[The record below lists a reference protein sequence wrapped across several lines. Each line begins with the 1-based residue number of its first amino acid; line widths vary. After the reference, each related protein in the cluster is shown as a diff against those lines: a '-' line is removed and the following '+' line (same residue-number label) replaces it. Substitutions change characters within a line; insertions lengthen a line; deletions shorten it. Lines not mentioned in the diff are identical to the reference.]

1 MIGIMQ
7 ITTLG
12 VRSTLSVAI
21 CLLVLAGCVYEMPIQ
36 QGNFIDATSLVQVK
50 KGMTRA
56 QVRYLLGTP
65 MVPGGFDNDR
75 WDYDYYLKL
84 RQLKAP
90 RRARA
95 AVYFQND
102 VVDHVDSDVMPVA
115 SDVADRPPAST
126 PVSPPTAPPPSAPQG
141 DQSAPPA
148 GSPAVA
154 APPPSVP
161 EGDPSAAPAGPA
173 AAAPASSTTAA
184 PPTDPNLPPSP

>member
-21 CLLVLAGCVYEMPIQ
+21 CLLAVAGCVYEMPIQ
-36 QGNFIDATSLVQVK
+36 QGNFLDATALVQVK

-84 RQLKAP
+84 QQLKAP

-95 AVYFQND
+95 AVYFKND
-102 VVDHVDSDVMPVA
+102 VVDHVDSDVMPVSSEA
-115 SDVADRPPAST
+115 AARPPASAPAGPPIAT
-126 PVSPPTAPPPSAPQG
+126 PPPAPEGDQSTPPPS
-141 DQSAPPA
+141 
-148 GSPAVA
+148 
-154 APPPSVP
+154 
-161 EGDPSAAPAGPA
+161 PA
-173 AAAPASSTTAA
+173 AAAPGSSPAA
-184 PPTDPNLPPSP
+184 TPPTDPAHPPSP

>member
-1 MIGIMQ
+1 MIGTMQ

-21 CLLVLAGCVYEMPIQ
+21 CLWVVAGCVYEMPIQ
-36 QGNFIDATSLVQVK
+36 QGNFLDATALVQVK

-102 VVDHVDSDVMPVA
+102 VVDHVDSDVMPVSSEA
-115 SDVADRPPAST
+115 AARA
-126 PVSPPTAPPPSAPQG
+126 PPSAPVGAPIVTPPSAPEG
-141 DQSAPPA
+141 DQSA
-148 GSPAVA
+148 
-154 APPPSVP
+154 APPNPTTP
-161 EGDPSAAPAGPA
+161 APD
-173 AAAPASSTTAA
+173 SSTAT
-184 PPTDPNLPPSP
+184 PPTDPARPPSS

>member
-7 ITTLG
+7 ITTLA

-21 CLLVLAGCVYEMPIQ
+21 CLLVVAGCVYEMPIQ

-84 RQLKAP
+84 RQLKSP

-102 VVDHVDSDVMPVA
+102 VVDHVDSDVMPV
-115 SDVADRPPAST
+115 SSEVAARPAAG
-126 PVSPPTAPPPSAPQG
+126 AP
-141 DQSAPPA
+141 
-148 GSPAVA
+148 VA
-154 APPPSVP
+154 APP
-161 EGDPSAAPAGPA
+161 AAPAGEQSA
-173 AAAPASSTTAA
+173 APPSPAAPAPDSSTPTA
-184 PPTDPNLPPSP
+184 PTDPTRPPSS